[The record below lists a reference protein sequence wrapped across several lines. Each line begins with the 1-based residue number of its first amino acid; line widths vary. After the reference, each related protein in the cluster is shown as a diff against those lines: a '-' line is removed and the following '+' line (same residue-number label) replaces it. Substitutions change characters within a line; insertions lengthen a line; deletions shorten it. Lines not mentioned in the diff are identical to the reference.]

1 MSVFRIHKSSN
12 YTVMSNYHFKEKK
25 MSLKAK
31 GLLCLMLSL
40 SDTWDYSIRGLCAI
54 CKEQESAIRNTLNEL
69 KQFGYLDIVKLN
81 PNETESGRF
90 EYVYNIYEKPN
101 KEKQNVEKQDIENL
115 HVENQVQL
123 NTKELNTKELNTNNI
138 YIAQIVNYLNDMSN
152 SNYRST
158 SRKTRSLINARLNE
172 GFKVED
178 FKKVI
183 DNKCEEW
190 RNTEFEKY
198 LRPETLFGTKFE
210 SYLNQKNI
218 KPKSNNKI
226 TLQAD
231 LEYEDYDE
239 DDIIRMMTED

>member
-12 YTVMSNYHFKEKK
+12 YTVMSNFHFKEKE

-31 GLLCLMLSL
+31 GLLSLMLSL
-40 SDTWDYSIRGLCAI
+40 PDTWDYSIRGLCAI
-54 CKEQESAIRNTLNEL
+54 CKEQESAIRSTLNEL

-81 PNETESGRF
+81 PDETESGRF

-101 KEKQNVEKQDIENL
+101 QEKQNVEKQDIENL

-123 NTKELNTKELNTNNI
+123 NTNTLNTKELNTNNI
-138 YIAQIVNYLNDMSN
+138 YIVQIVDYLNDVSN

-158 SRKTRSLINARLNE
+158 SRKTQSLIKARLNE
-172 GFKVED
+172 GFKIED

-183 DNKCEEW
+183 DNKCKEW
-190 RNTEFEKY
+190 KGTEFEKY

-210 SYLNQKNI
+210 SYLNQKNFA
-218 KPKSNNKI
+218 KKTNNQMDTSNPFLKM
-226 TLQAD
+226 LA
-231 LEYEDYDE
+231 EEE
-239 DDIIRMMTED
+239 